1 MFGGA
6 ANDFSNDSP
15 SVAANSWQSRFSAEA
30 RRLLLANV
38 VILQRRTDESANA
51 GEPVPNSRSHCRD
64 AAVAFGLLQVR
75 QFRVQRRDAAG
86 AELVRSFQDTQFIQ
100 VYQVLS
106 AVPAEATAE
115 EFRAAGPAAEAAA
128 LTLGM
133 RYELIGLLV
142 FREIMPLSL
151 VAQSTGSVAIQ
162 FWGKM
167 HAWILEKRDAEGQ
180 PHLLEWFQWLI
191 DQLEKRGRR
200 AEPPA
205 FACYRDWR
213 APAE

>member
-1 MFGGA
+1 M
-6 ANDFSNDSP
+6 DL
-15 SVAANSWQSRFSAEA
+15 QT
-30 RRLLLANV
+30 LAQLSQIV
-38 VILQRRTDESANA
+38 GVSTVI
-51 GEPVPNSRSHCRD
+51 
-64 AAVAFGLLQVR
+64 AAVVFGLLQMR

-86 AELVRSFQDTQFIQ
+86 AELVRSFQDAQFVQAYRI
-100 VYQVLS
+100 LS
-106 AVPAEATAE
+106 TLPANATAE
-115 EFRAAGPAAEAAA
+115 EFRAAGPKIEEAA

-151 VAQSTGSVAIQ
+151 VAQSTGSVAVQ

-167 HAWILEKRDAEGQ
+167 QAWVEEKRQAEAQ
-180 PHLLEWFQWLI
+180 PHLLEWCQWLME
-191 DQLEKRGRR
+191 QLEKRGRR

-205 FACYRDWR
+205 FVRYRDWR